1 MSRADKLLSQI
12 GRSLM
17 TDKMILCLVL
27 LVVIGIIVI
36 VVLKVMG
43 VDLKVSGGGGGGL
56 LVIDCNLE
64 WMRNSKECQEALN
77 GRH

>member
-1 MSRADKLLSQI
+1 M
-12 GRSLM
+12 
-17 TDKMILCLVL
+17 L

-43 VDLKVSGGGGGGL
+43 VDIKVSGGGGGL

-64 WMRNSKECQEALN
+64 WMRNSKECLEALK
-77 GRH
+77 GLP

>member
-43 VDLKVSGGGGGGL
+43 VDLKVSGGGGGL

-64 WMRNSKECQEALN
+64 WMRNSKECQELLN